1 MRNIQHRSTVTAH
14 CTTGSETNY
23 LKQANLQVGFIKNR
37 NSFVEEIHLKQN
49 SEARLYFSIIN
60 KKRDIVSTF
69 KVQ

>member
-1 MRNIQHRSTVTAH
+1 MRNIQPRSTVTAH
-14 CTTGSETNY
+14 CTMGSETNY
-23 LKQANLQVGFIKNR
+23 LKQANLQVGYIKNR
-37 NSFVEEIHLKQN
+37 NCFVEEINLKQN